1 MNDELFLKIISNSPN
16 PNLEQL
22 KKIRLELQKYINK
35 DYSFN
40 SVMEIILKELKEQ
53 SEQILYNYKQ
63 IVSGLS
69 SSVFVNGHYINIIG
83 GNKKRGVQ
91 DKIDEQT
98 LFDIAS
104 ITKMYMGLLIMK
116 LKEMGL
122 IDTAK
127 KINELTKTFSLPNYS
142 VDDLIHMRGIIVTP
156 IRLDRC
162 ENSKQALNILK
173 KTYVEDENKSIYTY
187 TDIGLIILTY
197 ILEEI
202 MNMKY
207 SEILDK
213 YLLSPLGLSATYHP
227 NFNVTGNGRKDNKP
241 NDPKANILKHENGSA
256 GLFINSNDLIL
267 LSKHLFDGK
276 YLSLETLKQFCW
288 NNESNSKGIFG
299 CYTYH
304 KQGLEKTYVPGLYSK
319 DSFAFEGYTG
329 SVVVFDLIN
338 KIHNNILVNTMFENT
353 LEKHPLYNRALRSY
367 QEVLSEASI
376 KICAL
381 EKIFEEP
388 QSFVKKIKI

>member
-1 MNDELFLKIISNSPN
+1 MIDKLLLKIISNSPN

-22 KKIRLELQKYINK
+22 RKIRLELQKYINK

-40 SVMEIILKELKEQ
+40 NIMEIILKELTEQ
-53 SEQILYNYKQ
+53 TERILYNSKQ
-63 IVSGLS
+63 IVSGFS
-69 SSVFVNGHYINIIG
+69 SSIFVNNHYINIIG
-83 GNKKRGVQ
+83 GNKKREVQ
-91 DKIDEQT
+91 NKIDENT
-98 LFDIAS
+98 LFDVAS

-116 LKEMGL
+116 LKEIGL
-122 IDTAK
+122 IDISQ
-127 KINELTKTFSLPNYS
+127 KINELTKTFTLPNYS
-142 VDDLIHMRGIIVTP
+142 VDDLINMRGIIVTP

-162 ENSKQALNILK
+162 ENSKQAFNILK
-173 KTYVEDENKSIYTY
+173 KTYIENEDKSIYAY

-197 ILEEI
+197 VLEEL

-213 YLLSPLGLSATYHP
+213 YLLHPLGLSATYYP
-227 NFNVTGNGRKDNKP
+227 NCNVTGNGRNDNKP
-241 NDPKANILKHENGSA
+241 NDPKANILKQKIGSA

-267 LSKHLFDGK
+267 LSKHLFDGR
-276 YLSLETLKQFCW
+276 YLSLETLKQFCG
-288 NNESNSKGIFG
+288 NDGNKAKGIFG
-299 CYTYH
+299 CYKYH
-304 KQGLEKTYVPGLYSK
+304 KQGLEKTYVPSLYSK

-353 LEKHPLYNRALRSY
+353 LEKHPLYNQALRSY
-367 QEVLSEASI
+367 QEVLGEASI